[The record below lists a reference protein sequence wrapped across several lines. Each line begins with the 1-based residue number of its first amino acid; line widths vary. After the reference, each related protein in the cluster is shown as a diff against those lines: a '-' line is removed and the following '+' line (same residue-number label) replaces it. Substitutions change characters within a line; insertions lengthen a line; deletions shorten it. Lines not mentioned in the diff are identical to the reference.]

1 MGPAPFILSDILC
14 VAAARPTVKPLTA
27 GYQVPRRNRA
37 GTPDTGAGDGMEM
50 EFDNIKFE
58 VEGAVARI
66 TLNRPDKLNALVGT
80 MREEI
85 YAALS
90 ECESE
95 EIRAV
100 VLTGAGSGFCSGADV
115 RFLARVRASGDRESL
130 DRVLSAAR
138 KVVSKIR
145 DLPKPVVASINGPAA
160 GGGINLALACDIR
173 VASENATFGETFI
186 RLGLH
191 PDWGGTFFLPRL
203 VGTAVACEMMMGG
216 DVVSAHEALRLGLV
230 NVVVHHDMLGL
241 ATQKMVQ
248 KLIRNPPKINAMIKK
263 AVYKSLTAN
272 SEEMLDYETE
282 AQKACFELEDSS
294 EGLNAF
300 LEKRQ
305 PDFQ

>member
-1 MGPAPFILSDILC
+1 
-14 VAAARPTVKPLTA
+14 
-27 GYQVPRRNRA
+27 
-37 GTPDTGAGDGMEM
+37 M
-50 EFDNIKFE
+50 EFENILFE
-58 VEGAVARI
+58 KEGAVARI
-66 TLNRPDKLNALVGT
+66 TLNRPEKLNAFVGT

-85 YAALS
+85 HAALC

-100 VLTGAGSGFCSGADV
+100 VLTGSGSGFCSGADV
-115 RFLARVRASGDRESL
+115 RFLAKVRNTGDARSL
-130 DRVLSAAR
+130 DRVLASAR
-138 KVVSKIR
+138 RVVSKIR

-203 VGTAVACEMMMGG
+203 VGPAVACEMMMGG
-216 DVVSAHEALRLGLV
+216 DVVSAHEAMRLGLV
-230 NVVVHHDMLGL
+230 NVVVHHDMLEL
-241 ATQKMVQ
+241 TTQKMVH
-248 KLIRNPPKINAMIKK
+248 KLIRNPPAINAMIKR
-263 AVYKSLTAN
+263 AIYRSYHA
-272 SEEMLDYETE
+272 SFDEMLDYETE

-300 LEKRQ
+300 VEKRQ
-305 PDFQ
+305 PDFE